1 MFQGEFTM
9 NESTKIL
16 ENLTM
21 NQLESIIERIV
32 QKTLKKE
39 NNNYDNQNLLDTFGK
54 WEDTKTEEEIIE
66 EIYSSRNNNLES
78 M

>member
-1 MFQGEFTM
+1 M

-16 ENLTM
+16 ESLTM

-78 M
+78 I

>member
-1 MFQGEFTM
+1 M

-21 NQLESIIERIV
+21 NQLELIIERIA
-32 QKTLKKE
+32 QKTLQKE

-78 M
+78 I

>member
-1 MFQGEFTM
+1 M

-16 ENLTM
+16 ENLTI
-21 NQLESIIERIV
+21 NQLELIIARIV
-32 QKTLKKE
+32 QKTLQKE

-54 WEDTKTEEEIIE
+54 WEDTKIEEKIIE

-78 M
+78 I

>member
-1 MFQGEFTM
+1 M

-78 M
+78 I

>member
-1 MFQGEFTM
+1 M

-21 NQLESIIERIV
+21 NQLELIIERIV
-32 QKTLKKE
+32 QKTLQKE

-54 WEDTKTEEEIIE
+54 WEDTKTEEEIIG
-66 EIYSSRNNNLES
+66 EIYSSKNNSLES
-78 M
+78 I